1 MIEKCRYSYWNLIL
15 LFSSKFERLSH
26 LIEKDFRIFTDLTML
41 LESVRSERPVAIIIN
56 LDATK
61 PDDVQKVVAW
71 GIPVMGYYS
80 HVNSEVAR
88 AAVQSG
94 VSPVVTRGG
103 LVANAESLVREL
115 LNSRRPSS

>member
-1 MIEKCRYSYWNLIL
+1 MSIFVLEPDLI
-15 LFSSKFERLSH
+15 FSSKFERLLH
-26 LIEKDFRIFTDLTML
+26 LIEKDFKIFTDLAML
-41 LESVRSERPVAIIIN
+41 LESVRSVRPVAFIIN

-61 PDDVQKVVAW
+61 SDAVQKIVDW
-71 GIPVMGYYS
+71 GVPVMGYYS

-94 VSPVVTRGG
+94 VSPVVTRGVF
-103 LVANAESLVREL
+103 VAKAESLVREL